1 MVPPD
6 ITTTSISWP
15 SLIIGRTTAPLPSPT
30 TVTSGTEKYSD
41 PLDLTS
47 TLINSP
53 PTTTGYKDAPLPFL
67 ILTLGD
73 LSKFKVVL
81 P

>member
-1 MVPPD
+1 M
-6 ITTTSISWP
+6 TTTSISCP
-15 SLIIGRTTAPLPSPT
+15 FLIIGRITAPLPSPT
-30 TVTSGTEKYSD
+30 TVASGTEKYSD

-47 TLINSP
+47 TLISLP
-53 PTTTGYKDAPLPFL
+53 PTTTGYNDAPLPFL

>member
-1 MVPPD
+1 M
-6 ITTTSISWP
+6 T
-15 SLIIGRTTAPLPSPT
+15 GRTTPPLPSPFI
-30 TVTSGTEKYSD
+30 VNSGREKYSE

-47 TLINSP
+47 TLIILP

-67 ILTLGD
+67 TVTLGD
-73 LSKFKVVL
+73 FSKFKVVL

>member
-1 MVPPD
+1 M
-6 ITTTSISWP
+6 
-15 SLIIGRTTAPLPSPT
+15 IGRTTAPLPSPVI
-30 TVTSGTEKYSD
+30 VTSGTEKYSD

-47 TLINSP
+47 TLINCP